1 MTVSELMVKVPGKHN
16 LLNALAAA
24 LICRE
29 YGLNWTSI
37 KDKLKNFSGSS
48 RRFELIFKGKKLS
61 LYDDYAHHPT
71 EIKATLNAARS
82 LAGRRL
88 LIVIFQPHTFSRTK
102 RLLNSFASSFI
113 EADKVLVADIFPSA
127 REQPDP
133 AVSSILLTDEMN
145 KYKRNAR
152 YVSGQKN
159 ALKYLT
165 NILSEDSILITMGA
179 GDLYTWHDNLI
190 SLIKKYDREL

>member
-1 MTVSELMVKVPGKHN
+1 MGNKINPN
-16 LLNALAAA
+16 
-24 LICRE
+24 
-29 YGLNWTSI
+29 I
-37 KDKLKNFSGSS
+37 KGNSLF
-48 RRFELIFKGKKLS
+48 LIFSFRLLPFAIKRNEEKAKIGNIIII
-61 LYDDYAHHPT
+61 DDYAHHPT
-71 EIKATLNAARS
+71 AIKSALEAAKQKYPRYK
-82 LAGRRL
+82 
-88 LIVIFQPHTFSRTK
+88 IYCIFQPHTFSRTK

-145 KYKRNAR
+145 KYKSNAR

-165 NILSEDSILITMGA
+165 NIVSEDSILITMGA
-179 GDLYTWHDNLI
+179 GDLYIWHDNLI
-190 SLIKKYDREL
+190 TLIKKYDREL